1 MRGRGITYD
10 TGFFNAG
17 TSTHEPFDPALVR
30 REMQIIHGDLHCTAV
45 RITGG
50 DAARLKIAATL
61 AAEAGLEVWLC
72 PFVNDVSQDA
82 LLALLADCAAHA
94 EGLRQHGAE
103 VVMLTGS
110 ELSLF
115 VIGFLPGD
123 TLADRLPLI
132 ADPVRMRPHIAGVR
146 ARIDEFLARAVGVVR
161 ERFGGMVSYASL
173 PFEGVDWSR
182 FDVIA
187 TDAGYRTAATA
198 ATYRDLMRAF
208 VAQGRAQGKPV
219 AITEFGCGTF
229 RGAADAAKDAHA
241 LVAYA
246 ESRPVHLKDELARD
260 EEEQATY
267 LRELIEIFES
277 EGIDAAFVYTFARY
291 DLPHRDDAR
300 RDLDRASAGVVKVF
314 DGPAE
319 AFASNARRYPGMRWE
334 PKAAFDALAEVYGR

>member
-1 MRGRGITYD
+1 MRGRGINYD

-30 REMQIIHGDLHCTAV
+30 REMQVIRDNLHCTAV

-61 AAEAGLEVWLC
+61 AADAGLEVWLC
-72 PFVNDVSQDA
+72 PFTSNATQDA

-94 EGLRQHGAE
+94 EELRRHGAD

-110 ELSLF
+110 ELSL
-115 VIGFLPGD
+115 VVAGFFPGE
-123 TLADRLPLI
+123 TLEERLALI
-132 ADPVRMRPHIAGVR
+132 ADPLRIRPHVGHLR
-146 ARIDEFLARAVGVVR
+146 ARINEFLARAVDVVR
-161 ERFGGMVSYASL
+161 ERFAGKVSYASL
-173 PFEGVDWSR
+173 PFEGVDWTR

-198 ATYRDLMRAF
+198 ASFRDLMRAF

-219 AITEFGCGTF
+219 AITEFGCATF

-241 LVAYA
+241 LVSY
-246 ESRPVHLKDELARD
+246 EGGRPTHLKGELVRD

-267 LRELIEIFES
+267 LRELVEIFDS
-277 EGIDAAFVYTFARY
+277 EGVDAAFVYTFARY
-291 DLPHRDDAR
+291 DLPYRDDPHL
-300 RDLDRASAGVVKVF
+300 DLDRASAGVVKVL
-314 DGPAE
+314 DGPVAS
-319 AFASNARRYPGMRWE
+319 FAAAPRRYPDMRWE
-334 PKAAFDALAEVYGR
+334 PKRAFDALADLYCR